1 MIILQR
7 NMQVLLEERQ
17 RGQSYLSIVGDGDR
31 REGRVREL
39 LEAAKRGE
47 GFDSRGEGFC
57 PGGGQ
62 VGFCP
67 GEGGQVGLER
77 RGEGEPLA
85 AGDASAS

>member
-1 MIILQR
+1 
-7 NMQVLLEERQ
+7 MQVLLEERQ

-57 PGGGQ
+57 PGAGGQVGLFPGGQ
-62 VGFCP
+62 VGF
-67 GEGGQVGLER
+67 ER

-85 AGDASAS
+85 EGDASAS